1 MQQEDQVFV
10 DRYKDAKDW
19 NSKQSGGNL
28 KKSPFYD
35 EIDVILGCRD
45 LLTLPHVAQAGVSTS
60 GEETEQKEK
69 APVNKQD
76 ARSARKREKAKIR

>member
-19 NSKQSGGNL
+19 NSKKSGGNL

-45 LLTLPHVAQAGVSTS
+45 LLTLPHVAQGVSTS

-76 ARSARKREKAKIR
+76 ARSARKKREKAKIR